1 MFKIIFLVQFL
12 VLLILSSA
20 NAEKIDKI
28 NIIGNERISKDTI
41 IIFGEVDIE
50 QDFDNQKIN
59 NVLKKL
65 YNTNFFSDIKIDL
78 KNNTLTIIVVENPI
92 IQDVQY

>member
-12 VLLILSSA
+12 VLLVLSSA

-41 IIFGEVDIE
+41 IIFGEIDIE

-65 YNTNFFSDIKIDL
+65 YNTLLIF
-78 KNNTLTIIVVENPI
+78 
-92 IQDVQY
+92 